1 MRQDFI
7 IKMNKKGVSPVIAT
21 ILLVALVVGLATIV
35 FIWFRSFTQE
45 AATKGGQNIQ
55 NFCSNGEIQFDAEY
69 VGGQLSIS
77 NNGNV
82 PIYSFSV
89 KIDNAG
95 GGYSTKDMSLLAGSN
110 WPTTGL
116 NQGDTFQGSLS
127 GVSSSSATDI
137 VLIPVLRGSVSG
149 GKVKLYTCSDSAG
162 YKVSL

>member
-1 MRQDFI
+1 MV
-7 IKMNKKGVSPVIAT
+7 KKGVSPVIAT
-21 ILLVALVVGLATIV
+21 VLLVALVVGLAAVV

-45 AATKGGQNIQ
+45 AATKGGQNVQ

-89 KIDNAG
+89 KVDKSG
-95 GGYSTKDMSLLAGSN
+95 GGYSQKDIGILAGSN

-116 NQGDTFQGSLS
+116 NQGDTFQGALS
-127 GVSSSSATDI
+127 GVDSSSATDI

-162 YKVSL
+162 KMVSL